1 MTDACRQ
8 SGRIRRWRRMRAVAA
23 CLLAAA
29 VSPAIAGEASRD
41 AADAVHLRVG
51 GVVLGRLEITAIGS
65 DRVWYRTTTGG
76 RGSVPLAAVR
86 SLRFAAMPHVAEAE
100 TLAAAGNPA
109 AAAARLAESARVPGP
124 AGDWAAR
131 RVIAWAAASDPVA
144 AVDVAAARLTQDGD
158 LAWVLRV
165 ERSVAAATA
174 ATGTIATPAEA
185 VAAAGRRL
193 DRLRLGFEAAPPP
206 GFPVGAMPEARRGL
220 ARLRD
225 LLASVPTR
233 DDVGRLGPAHGRG
246 GGAAEDHAAEDHAG
260 DRPVLA
266 DAAAVRAAL
275 ARGEVDRILASL
287 ASAEGPDPDTFDARL
302 LADLAAAADRAGHPV
317 LASACWIRCAVL
329 HPAAAAAAA
338 WEQAAR
344 IHEGPLGD
352 PAAAGR
358 IRAHAATLADAG
370 AMADGPNL
378 RGRGVVPA
386 VRRR

>member
-1 MTDACRQ
+1 
-8 SGRIRRWRRMRAVAA
+8 MRAVAA

-144 AVDVAAARLTQDGD
+144 AAA
-158 LAWVLRV
+158 
-165 ERSVAAATA
+165 A
-174 ATGTIATPAEA
+174 ATGTIATPGEA

-378 RGRGVVPA
+378 RSRGVVPA